1 MTDEAERGASATPQ
15 TAARE
20 AADAQP
26 GSGRDA
32 SARNLG
38 GAQPAPGS
46 AESLHQRL
54 LRLEM
59 HGLPVEEGSEPE
71 DALPVARRSP
81 LKAIGIGFA
90 LSVAVGLAIT
100 AWVKRDALRAAWQD
114 SPRSM
119 HDLYPPGPAKQPT
132 RMAITVTDTPGIAPS
147 REIPHVALAARPE
160 PIVAVDTGQPCSA
173 SLAEVQAGILQFQIS
188 DRARAGAS
196 IVIRVDEFDYRAS
209 FARDGELITFAPRL
223 FETTSIRWQ
232 GADGSPCSTTAAG
245 ADDEPQLRVAL
256 VWEGEARLALHIL
269 EPKAWVGA
277 PTGHISADRPNL
289 SYGHGL
295 GQLHAFDHSS
305 DPTRLQFYLVNLA
318 RLGHSGVLTAMVTL
332 QPAAALEA
340 CARRGEQHEVRYQLY
355 TLRTDKSGER
365 RKPDIRSL
373 AFELPDCAKGR
384 ADPPV
389 ERIAIK
395 F

>member
-1 MTDEAERGASATPQ
+1 MTDEAERGASTPPR
-15 TAARE
+15 TAARD
-20 AADAQP
+20 AANAQP
-26 GSGRDA
+26 ESGRGA
-32 SARNLG
+32 SARNHG
-38 GAQPAPGS
+38 GPPLAQGN
-46 AESLHQRL
+46 AESLNQRL
-54 LRLEM
+54 LRLELQ
-59 HGLPVEEGSEPE
+59 GLSAGEGAEPE
-71 DALPVARRSP
+71 DALPAARRSP
-81 LKAIGIGFA
+81 LKAIGIGLA
-90 LSVAVGLAIT
+90 LSLVVGLGFI

-119 HDLYPPGPAKQPT
+119 HDLYPPGPAKQPS
-132 RMAITVTDTPGIAPS
+132 RMAITVTDAPGIAPS
-147 REIPHVALAARPE
+147 REVPHVALAARPE
-160 PIVAVDTGQPCSA
+160 PIVAADTGQPCNA

-196 IVIRVDEFDYRAS
+196 IVVRVDEFDYRAS

-245 ADDEPQLRVAL
+245 SDDQPQLRVAL

-295 GQLHAFDHSS
+295 GQLHAFGQSS

-332 QPAAALEA
+332 EPAAALEA

-365 RKPDIRSL
+365 RRPEIRSL